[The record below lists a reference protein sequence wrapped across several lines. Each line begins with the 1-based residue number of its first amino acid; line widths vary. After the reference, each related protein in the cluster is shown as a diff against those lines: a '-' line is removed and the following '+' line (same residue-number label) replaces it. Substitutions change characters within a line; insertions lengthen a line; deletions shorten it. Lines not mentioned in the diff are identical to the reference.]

1 MMAHSSTHLAS
12 RDLTTNSRARILGYL
27 SLLSSLIPRAATAVS
42 FLPKM
47 LAFDPTFGQ
56 ITFFLSIGI
65 ILSLVAAALGP
76 GRWASVALFDL
87 ATFFLLVAVLNLR
100 EPH

>member
-1 MMAHSSTHLAS
+1 MN
-12 RDLTTNSRARILGYL
+12 TNSIARTLGYL
-27 SLLSSLIPRAATAVS
+27 SLLSSLIPWAATALS

-65 ILSLVAAALGP
+65 ILSLVAAARGP
-76 GRWASVALFDL
+76 GRWAFVALFDL
-87 ATFFLLVAVLNLR
+87 VTFFLLVAILNLR
-100 EPH
+100 KPR